1 MMNIRVTALA
11 AAGVVVL
18 SMLAAV
24 TPSQAA
30 PAADTWEFTGTIS
43 APARSADPV
52 SINVSGTAEVSQ
64 EILNRVPATITC
76 AAPNLPQV
84 LPHIYRPSDGTYHA
98 ITNGGLAL
106 TPIDDT
112 TPASING
119 AAASLTPSAYELVL
133 RFRCSS
139 GGSWQGG
146 ISATPAKTVTI
157 ASLTSTTYTTH
168 SCLTSLVS
176 GRCTAS
182 QTQYTK
188 VPSGTSV
195 TFGATIRKVWSD
207 GTTSEEAVSGAQ
219 ALTRANTW
227 SSSFSTIAS
236 SCDHATS
243 ITSDYQYRC
252 EAGATPFTAVTVET
266 ISPRSTY
273 QVAAPAVTPSF
284 AVKGST
290 VTVSGTV
297 QQEYSDG
304 SYWPAT
310 TSTSYSVQFQ
320 ETGSSSW
327 ATIVPSRQLAV
338 AGSYSA
344 TFTMTGAGQ
353 VRTVVGS
360 STSTAVTIS
369 ELTPTTTYQIG
380 APSISGEVAPRVA
393 ITPTASVKLLWSDNT
408 YRNPPEGTEATLEFA
423 PAFESTTPPGDLRWR
438 TVTKAAASTGTAT
451 FSVIPQASGFWRT
464 TVSSASGPTVFA
476 RVTGS
481 GPSTLSATM
490 SPAPGQQPFVG
501 AVATY
506 AITAM
511 LTGYVGSEAASLFID
526 MGTGFERVA
535 AFNST
540 GNIDGTF
547 PVRAGQTSG
556 NITPIL
562 QARDPSGDVLASVDG
577 SPIFVDG
584 IETYEIA
591 VVAPT
596 QPIREG
602 QQAQITTTASG
613 ISSKGTRYAVAWAG
627 NVLVQR
633 KTGNSWATLT
643 TKEDARGE
651 RLTLSVLA
659 IDGAEYRV
667 FWPLHSTASKP
678 FKLNVLQPTGTYR
691 LLDAR
696 LSPGKVVKGGS
707 VNISVRVL
715 AQYSDKKFYSAPDG
729 TKLRLQS
736 LRGGSWR
743 DVKAAF
749 IEDGRA
755 TVRLRASSSQS
766 FRFIGPKDIVS
777 KTMSMTVT
785 VPQATKLVVD
795 WPSTYYI
802 DEGGDISVYIRT
814 NTGSVWT
821 GTTTLQLSYRYSTS
835 DGFSLL
841 DTRTYKGRKLDWGWG
856 SGPARAVQFRVYA
869 PSLGLSSLKAYAP
882 R

>member
-1 MMNIRVTALA
+1 MGIRLVAFSAVAALM
-11 AAGVVVL
+11 AGALTSV
-18 SMLAAV
+18 SPAQAV
-24 TPSQAA
+24 
-30 PAADTWEFTGTIS
+30 PAADTWEFAGTVS

-52 SINVSGTAEVSQ
+52 SISVSGTAEVSQ
-64 EILNRVPATITC
+64 EILDRVPATITC
-76 AAPNLPQV
+76 ISPNVAQV
-84 LPHIYRPSDGTYHA
+84 LPHLYRPSDGTYHA

-112 TPASING
+112 LPASISG
-119 AAASLTPSAYELVL
+119 ATAAITPSTYELVL

-139 GGSWQGG
+139 GGAWQGG
-146 ISATPAKTVTI
+146 VSATPARTVTI

-182 QTQYTK
+182 QNQYTR
-188 VPSGTSV
+188 VPSGTSI

-207 GTTSEEAVSGAQ
+207 GTTTDEAVTGAQ

-236 SCDHATS
+236 SCDHATD

-252 EAGATPFTAVTVET
+252 EAGGTPFTAVTVET
-266 ISPRSTY
+266 ISPRFTY
-273 QVAAPAVTPSF
+273 QVAAPTVTPSF
-284 AVKGST
+284 AIKGST

-310 TSTSYSVQFQ
+310 STTSYSVQFQ

-327 ATIVPSRQLAV
+327 TTVVSSRQLSA
-338 AGSYSA
+338 AGTYSA

-353 VRTVVGS
+353 VRTSVGS
-360 STSTAVTIS
+360 TTSTAVTLS

-380 APSISGEVAPRVA
+380 APSIPSEVPPRIA
-393 ITPTASVKLLWSDNT
+393 IAPTASVKLLWSDNT
-408 YRNPPEGTEATLEFA
+408 YRNPPDGTEATLDFA
-423 PAFESTTPPGDLRWR
+423 PAFDSTQAPGELRWR
-438 TVTKAAASTGTAT
+438 TVTRASASTGTAT
-451 FSVIPQASGFWRT
+451 FSTTPQASGFWR
-464 TVSSASGPTVFA
+464 VSVGSTSGPTTFA

-481 GPSTLSATM
+481 APSTLTASM

-501 AVATY
+501 AIANY
-506 AITAM
+506 AITAT
-511 LTGYVGSEAASLFID
+511 LTGYVGSEPAVLFVD
-526 MGTGFERVA
+526 MGSGFERVTTFSA
-535 AFNST
+535 SGT
-540 GNIDGTF
+540 IDGTF
-547 PVRAGQTSG
+547 PVRAGQNSG
-556 NITPIL
+556 DITPIL
-562 QARDPSGDVLASVDG
+562 EARDSGGEVLASVSG
-577 SPIFVDG
+577 TPIFVDG

-596 QPIREG
+596 RPVREG
-602 QQAQITTTASG
+602 QETQITTTASG
-613 ISSKGTRYAVAWAG
+613 ISSMGTRYAVTWAG
-627 NVLVQR
+627 DVLVQR
-633 KTGNSWATLT
+633 KTGASWATVT

-678 FKLNVLQPTGTYR
+678 FTLNVMTPTGTYR
-691 LLDAR
+691 FLDAR
-696 LSPGKVVKGGS
+696 ISPGKVVKGGS
-707 VNISVRVL
+707 ANIRVRVM

-729 TKLRLQS
+729 TKVRLQS
-736 LRGGSWR
+736 LNGSSWR

-749 IEDGRA
+749 VEGGRV
-755 TVRLRASSSQS
+755 TIRVRASSTQS
-766 FRFIGPKDIVS
+766 FRFIGPKDVVS
-777 KTMSMTVT
+777 KTLTMTVT
-785 VPQATKLVVD
+785 VPRATKLVVD
-795 WPSTYYI
+795 WPSTYYPS
-802 DEGGDISVYIRT
+802 EGAEFSVYIKT
-814 NTGSVWT
+814 DVGSVWT

-835 DGFSLL
+835 DGFTNL
-841 DTRTYKGRKLDWGWG
+841 DTRTYKGRELNWGWG
-856 SGPARAVQFRVYA
+856 SGPSRAVQFRVSA
-869 PSLGLSSLKAYAP
+869 PSLGLSATQAYAP